1 MALSISEE
9 RVGELSRPKVKE
21 AVLAECYAAREEGRW
36 RGGGSGYPMVEAPGE
51 WIDFATYGE
60 CNAANAVQEF
70 NVITSP
76 AMMSSDGRAF
86 VMILGTT
93 IWCVRFRVIRIWLL

>member
-1 MALSISEE
+1 MPRLGSTDLASWRSISEE

-21 AVLAECYAAREEGRW
+21 AVLAECYAARDEGRW

-60 CNAANAVQEF
+60 CNAAYAVQQH
-70 NVITSP
+70 NLTTS
-76 AMMSSDGRAF
+76 AETTGGGGRSFA
-86 VMILGTT
+86 VLSILTT
-93 IWCVRFRVIRIWLL
+93 